1 MIVTLRRF
9 LGSLVKELFSRLGEE
24 LLESSVTSFAEDE
37 VDVVR
42 ARSLRVEDEGVLALF
57 LEVRIVA
64 VQRPVT
70 ASHSAL
76 ISICACAML
85 MPWLMHG
92 A

>member
-42 ARSLRVEDEGVLALF
+42 ARSLRVEDEGVLASSLRSG
-57 LEVRIVA
+57 L
-64 VQRPVT
+64 
-70 ASHSAL
+70 
-76 ISICACAML
+76 
-85 MPWLMHG
+85 
-92 A
+92 